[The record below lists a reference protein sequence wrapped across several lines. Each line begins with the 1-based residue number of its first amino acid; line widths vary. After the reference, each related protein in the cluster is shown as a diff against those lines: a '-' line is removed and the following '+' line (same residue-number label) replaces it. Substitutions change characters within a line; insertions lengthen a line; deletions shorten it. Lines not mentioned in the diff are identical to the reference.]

1 MADEILASVWGGL
14 AGAVAGG
21 VIGYL
26 ATLGAN
32 KANRAGV
39 RLDAKLD
46 AVDSGLEA
54 LSRESIAYWRTS
66 GKDPAAESKIKGWF
80 EDVGSRIHNLSGFGV
95 SQTSIEEA
103 QIIGDEL
110 NDLVTGDTF
119 ESSERLPDDEK
130 LEQIRI
136 LCARITAKFLPYR
149 K

>member
-1 MADEILASVWGGL
+1 MADEILAAVWGGL
-14 AGAVAGG
+14 AGAAAGG
-21 VIGYL
+21 LFGYL
-26 ATLGAN
+26 STLGAN
-32 KANRAGV
+32 KANRASV

-80 EDVGSRIHNLSGFGV
+80 EDVGTRIHNLNGFGV
-95 SQTSIEEA
+95 SQTTIEEA
-103 QIIGDEL
+103 QKIGDEL
-110 NDLVTGDTF
+110 NDLVTGGAF
-119 ESSERLPDDEK
+119 ESADRLPDDEK

-136 LCARITAKFLPYR
+136 LSSRITAKFVSYR